1 MPKISSRQG
10 KKFRFNKKNEKKSQP
25 YMRREP
31 MSNDDFATKLERSFV
46 ELVAERARRRGF
58 RKGAF
63 AHQLWPEASL
73 KAAASRW
80 TAMRGTAAHTGKPQ
94 GVSISDA
101 QRMAEVLGE
110 ELSYL
115 LAVAKENARK

>member
-1 MPKISSRQG
+1 
-10 KKFRFNKKNEKKSQP
+10 
-25 YMRREP
+25 
-31 MSNDDFATKLERSFV
+31 MSDDIFAVKLERSFV
-46 ELVAERARRRGF
+46 ELVAARAERRGF

-63 AHQLWPEASL
+63 AHQLWPDVSL

-94 GVSISDA
+94 GVTIADA

-110 ELSYL
+110 DLSYL